1 MILKLGNYLPSVN
14 KRLKELQEI
23 NFVRRLWSKAPTLW
37 KKDDPQAQ
45 KNIAAS
51 LGWLDVVDRMK
62 DKVGEIDQLVQEI
75 IKGGFQRVVHMGMGG
90 SSLAPLTFKEVFS
103 VKAKGL
109 PLTVLDT
116 TDPATI
122 QQIEKSC
129 PLERALFINASK
141 SGTTIEPLSFGEY
154 FYFKLKEVKREKAGE
169 NFVAITDPGSY
180 LEKMARERGFR
191 KIFAGFSDIGGRF
204 SALSPFGLVP
214 AAFLGLYLDKILERA
229 TKMVEAC
236 SPQIDIFQNE
246 GIVLGAVLGELALQ
260 GRDKL
265 TLILPQSLAPFG
277 LWLEQLLAEST
288 GKEGRGIL
296 PIHDEPWGKAECYKE
311 DRLFVFY
318 HLEEEVDSHL
328 EKFLNDLEGAGQPI
342 LIIKMKD
349 DFDLFGEMWKW
360 EMATATAGAIL
371 QINPFDQPNVQ
382 ESKENTNFLLKEL
395 QKAGKLPG
403 TTPALKERSLE
414 LYGMGTGKNAQELLQ
429 NFFAARQPGDYFSLL
444 LFLPEERKIIETMQL
459 MRQLVRDHLGLATTL
474 GFGPR
479 YLHSTGQFH
488 KGGPNKGL
496 FMILT
501 AEDEKDI
508 PIPSFGY
515 SFGKLKMAQAL
526 GDLEALKRHG
536 RRVLRIHLG
545 AKIEEGLEEL
555 VEIIKKVLS

>member
-1 MILKLGNYLPSVN
+1 MLRDNLPRMILKLGNYLPSVN

-191 KIFAGFSDIGGRF
+191 KIFAGFF
-204 SALSPFGLVP
+204 
-214 AAFLGLYLDKILERA
+214 
-229 TKMVEAC
+229 
-236 SPQIDIFQNE
+236 
-246 GIVLGAVLGELALQ
+246 
-260 GRDKL
+260 
-265 TLILPQSLAPFG
+265 
-277 LWLEQLLAEST
+277 
-288 GKEGRGIL
+288 
-296 PIHDEPWGKAECYKE
+296 
-311 DRLFVFY
+311 
-318 HLEEEVDSHL
+318 
-328 EKFLNDLEGAGQPI
+328 
-342 LIIKMKD
+342 
-349 DFDLFGEMWKW
+349 
-360 EMATATAGAIL
+360 
-371 QINPFDQPNVQ
+371 
-382 ESKENTNFLLKEL
+382 
-395 QKAGKLPG
+395 
-403 TTPALKERSLE
+403 
-414 LYGMGTGKNAQELLQ
+414 
-429 NFFAARQPGDYFSLL
+429 
-444 LFLPEERKIIETMQL
+444 
-459 MRQLVRDHLGLATTL
+459 
-474 GFGPR
+474 
-479 YLHSTGQFH
+479 
-488 KGGPNKGL
+488 
-496 FMILT
+496 
-501 AEDEKDI
+501 
-508 PIPSFGY
+508 
-515 SFGKLKMAQAL
+515 
-526 GDLEALKRHG
+526 
-536 RRVLRIHLG
+536 
-545 AKIEEGLEEL
+545 
-555 VEIIKKVLS
+555 